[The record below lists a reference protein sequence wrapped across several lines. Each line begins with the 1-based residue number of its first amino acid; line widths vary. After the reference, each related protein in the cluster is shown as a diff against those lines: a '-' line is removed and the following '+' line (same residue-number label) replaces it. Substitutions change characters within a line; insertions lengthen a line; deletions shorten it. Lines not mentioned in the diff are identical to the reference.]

1 MPIVV
6 NVKEIMEEK
15 FYNVYKWLALG
26 MCVCVCGGGGKFVKN
41 IYTMIMF
48 HNNRSISFEIR
59 SFY

>member
-26 MCVCVCGGGGKFVKN
+26 VCVWGGGGCKFVKY
-41 IYTMIMF
+41 IYIQ
-48 HNNRSISFEIR
+48 
-59 SFY
+59 